1 MLKQKNK
8 KIFQKS
14 IDNPGFIG
22 YNIDI
27 EKREEHTKVTKVE
40 MVKKMMENGYHL
52 FNETAEQ
59 FADRIPQAVM
69 ESIYHAYM
77 KRVGQ
82 E

>member
-1 MLKQKNK
+1 M
-8 KIFQKS
+8 
-14 IDNPGFIG
+14 
-22 YNIDI
+22 
-27 EKREEHTKVTKVE
+27 TKVE

-59 FADRIPQAVM
+59 FEERIPEAIL
-69 ESIYHAYM
+69 ESIFHAYM

>member
-1 MLKQKNK
+1 M
-8 KIFQKS
+8 
-14 IDNPGFIG
+14 
-22 YNIDI
+22 
-27 EKREEHTKVTKVE
+27 TKVE

-59 FADRIPQAVM
+59 FAERIPEAVM
-69 ESIYHAYM
+69 ESIFHAYM